1 MCSLSPC
8 QGSEME
14 KTQLVG
20 QKAYIIAIM
29 KDPDYK
35 HQEQSVFF
43 SNVTLEI
50 IQTHFIIFHAVLPLF
65 KSTNFEYSAKS
76 LKNETNK
83 NITLETLN
91 FKLTQLYLAERKH
104 TLTISFNLFIQK
116 KYILCFK
123 LLLCSTLQS
132 ICSENLNMIDTHV
145 GSLIFQLHLQSYHFQ
160 GVKDKLF
167 ALKRS
172 IALSKGKFLQLDIS

>member
-1 MCSLSPC
+1 MICDDKWFLSNSLCVLYP
-8 QGSEME
+8 
-14 KTQLVG
+14 LA
-20 QKAYIIAIM
+20 KARRWKRHNSLDKKHISSRSWKILIINTR
-29 KDPDYK
+29 
-35 HQEQSVFF
+35 SVFF

-104 TLTISFNLFIQK
+104 TLWQYHLICLYRKSIYFVLNCYSAQLYNL
-116 KYILCFK
+116 
-123 LLLCSTLQS
+123 SVVRT
-132 ICSENLNMIDTHV
+132 
-145 GSLIFQLHLQSYHFQ
+145 
-160 GVKDKLF
+160 
-167 ALKRS
+167 
-172 IALSKGKFLQLDIS
+172 